1 MDWLNILNELFN
13 VCIVPLLG
21 LATAMLI
28 RFVNQKVKE
37 GKSKTNSEIAIKYLD
52 LLERTVVDCVRAT
65 NQTYVNALKEKNAFD
80 GDAQKQALTQTTEA
94 ILAVLSDDAKD
105 YLANITSDL
114 ETLVKE
120 KIESTIDSMK

>member
-1 MDWLNILNELFN
+1 
-13 VCIVPLLG
+13 
-21 LATAMLI
+21 MLI
-28 RFVNQKVKE
+28 RFINQKVKE